1 MTQTA
6 TVRRIVSSTKAEIAV
21 LRASACGHTCADCG
35 SCKMYEKP
43 QIVAV
48 AENSAGAETGDTVV
62 VESATSRV
70 LGIAAVVY
78 LAPFLLFFALYLLA
92 GALSI
97 SGGLALGFG
106 GAGFAIGI
114 AATVLLNR
122 WVRDNGQMAFR
133 IVSVKGR

>member
-21 LRASACGHTCADCG
+21 LRASACGHDCADCG
-35 SCKMYEKP
+35 GCKMDQRP
-43 QIVAV
+43 QVMAL
-48 AENSAGAETGDTVV
+48 AENTAGAETGDTVV

-78 LAPFLLFFALYLLA
+78 LLPFVLFFVLYFLA

-106 GAGFAIGI
+106 GAGFIIGI
-114 AATVLLNR
+114 TATVLLNR
-122 WVRDNGQMAFR
+122 WVKDKGQVAFR